1 MRIGEII
8 LQRRKELGMTQKQLA
23 EMLNVTDRSVSRWEC
38 GVNLPDVETLKTI
51 AKVLDVP
58 ITYFY
63 EDVEEKEINYT
74 EEYDYEKIKKFK
86 LKSIPPIILLI
97 ISFSV
102 TIIAKLLM
110 INTKYKYYY
119 HYKGHPSYIFSV
131 YSNMSAVAFEPS
143 HAPDFKIALTSLIIS
158 VILITISLVLYSR
171 NSVEFKCFY
180 KEKMFQSEYT
190 YAHKQSRMFYI
201 LWLCIA
207 VLMLLV

>member
-1 MRIGEII
+1 MDIGKII
-8 LQRRKELGMTQKQLA
+8 LHRRKELGMTQKQLA
-23 EMLNVTDRSVSRWEC
+23 ERLNVTDRSVSRWEC
-38 GVNLPDVETLKTI
+38 GVNLPDIVTLKTI

-63 EDVEEKEINYT
+63 EDVVEKEINYT
-74 EEYDYEKIKKFK
+74 EEYDYDRIKKFK
-86 LKSIPPIILLI
+86 LKSILPVALLI
-97 ISFSV
+97 ISFAV

-119 HYKGHPSYIFSV
+119 YYKDHPSYFFSV
-131 YSNMSAVAFEPS
+131 YSNMSAIAFGS
-143 HAPDFKIALTSLIIS
+143 IDAPDFKIALATLIIS
-158 VILITISLVLYSR
+158 VILIMISLILYSR

-180 KEKMFQSEYT
+180 KEKMFQSEYV

-207 VLMLLV
+207 VLALLV